1 MMMMMIIIRKENY
14 HYGGRPTRMNLDDID
29 HFSMQLRKNNY
40 GMMLP
45 AHHHTIT
52 GIFHSPQEIVGQLAL
67 R

>member
-1 MMMMMIIIRKENY
+1 
-14 HYGGRPTRMNLDDID
+14 MNLDDID